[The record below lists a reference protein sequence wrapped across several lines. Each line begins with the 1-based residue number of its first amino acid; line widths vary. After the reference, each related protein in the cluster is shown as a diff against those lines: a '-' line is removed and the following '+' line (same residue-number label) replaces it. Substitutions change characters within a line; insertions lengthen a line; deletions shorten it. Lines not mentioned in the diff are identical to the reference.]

1 MALIGLLWTLDTL
14 SQLETRA
21 RTGTGLDDFRLYTE
35 QATSA
40 AAALL
45 MVPFVA
51 WWLELFPLRKERPL
65 VTFLGQLAGSGL
77 FALGHYSLLIVLRIV
92 VFAANGLRYGGARSH
107 LDNLVFEY
115 QKDIKIYLG
124 MVAIIALYRQ
134 FRRRTPTSQADP
146 ATLAG
151 DAAPRAGPYP
161 GKIVVQ
167 TGRGERLLS
176 IGDIDYLEAARNYVS
191 IHSGRNEY
199 LLRETLASL
208 EGKLAQSG
216 FLRTH
221 RSFIVNV
228 ERIAEIRAASGGACE
243 IVLESGQHIPLS
255 RGYRDAVRKGLEMT
269 GVRIG
274 RIS

>member
-1 MALIGLLWTLDTL
+1 MVEHDGGKRPVAQWPEEHDLQLD
-14 SQLETRA
+14 R
-21 RTGTGLDDFRLYTE
+21 
-35 QATSA
+35 
-40 AAALL
+40 
-45 MVPFVA
+45 PVA
-51 WWLELFPLRKERPL
+51 FDE
-65 VTFLGQLAGSGL
+65 
-77 FALGHYSLLIVLRIV
+77 
-92 VFAANGLRYGGARSH
+92 
-107 LDNLVFEY
+107 
-115 QKDIKIYLG
+115 
-124 MVAIIALYRQ
+124 
-134 FRRRTPTSQADP
+134 
-146 ATLAG
+146 
-151 DAAPRAGPYP
+151 
-161 GKIVVQ
+161 
-167 TGRGERLLS
+167 GRGGHRV
-176 IGDIDYLEAARNYVS
+176 LEAARNYVS